1 MTFRSKSALVS
12 LTAHSII
19 FIWQYLSITSEI
31 SDSLAVETQA
41 YLWAV
46 FFLKTV
52 GMSVIAYVFLAIIA
66 IMIQRFQHKEDPE
79 FNFRM
84 QETRLPLLELSA
96 VRNASL
102 TFFVGFILAMT
113 LLAFG
118 LTVNTMFQTLAF
130 TYLVTGIT
138 LFLSFVFYYQKG
150 IN

>member
-12 LTAHSII
+12 LAAHTII

-31 SDSLAVETQA
+31 SASLAVETQA

-52 GMSVIAYVFLAIIA
+52 GMSLIAYVFLAIITA
-66 IMIQRFQHKEDPE
+66 MLQRFQHKEDPE
-79 FNFRM
+79 FSFRM
-84 QETRLPLLELSA
+84 TETRLPLLELSA

-102 TFFVGFILAMT
+102 TFCIGFILAMT
-113 LLAFG
+113 FLVFG

-130 TYLVTGIT
+130 TYLLTGVT
-138 LFLSFVFYYQKG
+138 LFLSFVFYYERG